1 MLAKRRPF
9 DDFSSGFS
17 AMSSTTQITRAIR
30 VPDELRVQRAS
41 RAPEFGPRILFFSG
55 GTALRPLCR
64 VLKQYTHNSVHLI
77 TAFDSGG
84 SSAQLRH
91 AFAMP
96 AIGDLRNRIVA
107 LADESMRGNPQIYRL
122 FCYRLPAATPPALR
136 SELEALISGEHPLV
150 EDIVEPMRRIVQTH
164 LSFFIERMPVDFD
177 LRGANIGNLLLA
189 GGFLSHSRD
198 LESVLFLFSRLLE
211 VRGVVLPIV
220 DGDLHLCADLQDDSR
235 VVGQHRLTGKEVA
248 AIQSP
253 VRGLGLVQSLSDPM
267 PASVAIS
274 DKVRQNIEQADL
286 ICYPM
291 GSFYSSVLANL
302 LPRGVGR
309 SIAAAGC
316 PRVYIPNTGVDP
328 EQRGMSV
335 ADGVEALLRQ
345 ARADAGADL
354 PLSRVVNLVLLDR
367 DPENYA
373 MLADVARLDR
383 MGLQVLRLDLVTEAS
398 RPYVHPQR
406 LTEALLSLT

>member
-1 MLAKRRPF
+1 MASP
-9 DDFSSGFS
+9 
-17 AMSSTTQITRAIR
+17 AQITRAVR
-30 VPDELRVQRAS
+30 VPDELRVLRSS

-107 LADESMRGNPQIYRL
+107 LADESVRGNPQIYRL
-122 FCYRLPAATPPALR
+122 FCHRLPPATPAATR
-136 SELEALISGEHPLV
+136 SELDALVSGEHPLV
-150 EDIVEPMRRIVQTH
+150 GDIVEPMRRIVQTH
-164 LSFFIERMPVDFD
+164 LQFFVERMPSDFD

-198 LESVLFLFSRLLE
+198 LESVLYLFSKLLE
-211 VRGVVLPIV
+211 VRGVVRPIV
-220 DGDLHLCADLQDDSR
+220 DGDLHLCADLADGSR
-235 VVGQHRLTGKEVA
+235 VVGQHRLTGKEVEPIHSA
-248 AIQSP
+248 
-253 VRGLGLVQSLSDPM
+253 VRRLSLVNSLADPT
-267 PASVAIS
+267 PASITIGE
-274 DKVRQNIEQADL
+274 KVRQHIEEADL

-309 SIAAAGC
+309 AIALASC
-316 PRVYIPNTGVDP
+316 PRLYIPNTGNDP

-335 ADGVEALLRQ
+335 ADSVEAVLRQ
-345 ARADAGADL
+345 ARADAGEDV
-354 PLSRVVNLVLLDR
+354 PVSRVVNLVLLDR
-367 DPENYA
+367 DRRNYA
-373 MLADVARLDR
+373 MHVDAERLER
-383 MGLQVLRLDLVTEAS
+383 MGLQVIELELVTEAS
-398 RPYVHPQR
+398 RPHIHPQL
-406 LTEALLSLT
+406 LTETLLSLA

>member
-1 MLAKRRPF
+1 MAPP
-9 DDFSSGFS
+9 
-17 AMSSTTQITRAIR
+17 AQITRAVR
-30 VPDELRVQRAS
+30 VPDELRVLRSS

-84 SSAQLRH
+84 SSAQLRL

-107 LADESMRGNPQIYRL
+107 LADESARGNPQIYRL
-122 FCYRLPAATPPALR
+122 FCYRLPAATAVALR
-136 SELEALISGEHPLV
+136 SELDALVSGEHPLV
-150 EDIVEPMRRIVQTH
+150 VDILEPMRRIVQTH
-164 LSFFIERMPVDFD
+164 LSFFIERMPPDFD

-189 GGFLSHSRD
+189 GGYLSHSRD

-211 VRGVVLPIV
+211 VRGVVRPIV
-220 DGDLHLCADLQDDSR
+220 EGDLHLCADLADDSR
-235 VVGQHRLTGKEVA
+235 VVGQHRLTGKEVEPIRWA
-248 AIQSP
+248 
-253 VRGLGLVQSLSDPM
+253 VRRLSLVRSLADPT
-267 PASVAIS
+267 PASIGIGE
-274 DKVRQNIEQADL
+274 KVQQNIEEADL

-309 SIAAAGC
+309 AIAHAGC
-316 PRVYIPNTGVDP
+316 PRLYIPNTGNDP

-335 ADGVEALLRQ
+335 ADSVEALLRH
-345 ARADAGADL
+345 ARADAGDDL

-367 DPENYA
+367 DRRNYT
-373 MLADVARLDR
+373 MPVDRDRLER
-383 MGLQVLRLDLVTEAS
+383 MGLQVVELELVTESS

-406 LTEALLSLT
+406 LTETLLSLA